1 MEARGFS
8 TTGSGPQFVAIS
20 GNYAY
25 VLNGGTSNTLQVFN
39 ISNPSV
45 VAQVG
50 SNISTGSSSNPIGIA
65 FSGNYAY
72 VINHSS
78 NTLQVFDN
86 NQPSVPAALQVVNS
100 ASGSNVLTV
109 NSNTYNVCIDYA
121 SCTNALAVN
130 GMVYSSGGF
139 TSSGSPDISE
149 YIPVASGVQ
158 ADDVVS
164 ANPNGSV
171 GAVDSSTPYDTTA
184 IGVISNGTSSFIGNA
199 PGDGQSA
206 TGQMPIVLAG
216 RVPVHV
222 TNMNG
227 AIEPGDYL
235 TTSSV
240 PGYAM
245 LATEPGPTIGK
256 ALAAFNQ
263 SSGTVMALINISYY
277 AGPSSDSYIQ
287 NGGNATLTDL
297 TVGGSTDFNNLN
309 VSGVATMQDLSVTSL
324 EDSGNLTIG
333 GNLTVT
339 GLTSVTNLEI
349 SGHII
354 TSGGEPTATVQSA
367 AGSGAT
373 VSISGDDTTGTITIT
388 TGGSGLTAGELAQ
401 INFSNSYTSAPHVI
415 LSPSNA
421 AASSLEY
428 YKGTTTTSGFMF
440 DANQAPNANTTYQ
453 YDYFIAQ

>member
-1 MEARGFS
+1 
-8 TTGSGPQFVAIS
+8 V
-20 GNYAY
+20 
-25 VLNGGTSNTLQVFN
+25 NGGSNTLQSIPLN
-39 ISNPSV
+39 QISQTPALQIVNS
-45 VAQVG
+45 
-50 SNISTGSSSNPIGIA
+50 I
-65 FSGNYAY
+65 SGNN
-72 VINHSS
+72 I
-78 NTLQVFDN
+78 
-86 NQPSVPAALQVVNS
+86 
-100 ASGSNVLTV
+100 LTV
-109 NSNTYNVCIDYA
+109 STAYQNVCIDYTTC
-121 SCTNALAVN
+121 SNTLAVH
-130 GMVYSSGGF
+130 GIAYASGGF

-199 PGDGQSA
+199 PGDGHSA

-277 AGPSSDSYIQ
+277 AGPSSDSYVQ
-287 NGGNATLTDL
+287 NGGNATLTGL

-354 TSGGEPTATVQSA
+354 TSGGEPAATVQSA

-388 TGGSGLTAGELAQ
+388 TGSSGLTAGELAQ

-440 DANQAPNANTTYQ
+440 DANQAPSANTTYQ